1 MLDADAIRSIADI
14 VDEAQTNGHTIA
26 KITDS
31 YPGMTIDDGYAVQD
45 EILQRWKQ
53 RGRELIGYKAGLTSR
68 AKMIQMGVDVPSFGM
83 LMRDTCDNEGG
94 TIPTAGLVHPRVEGE
109 IAFVMKSEL
118 SGPDVSADDVYDA
131 TDFVQPA
138 IEILDSRFEKFKFD
152 LASVVADNG
161 SAARFVLGGRPR
173 GPRELDLSAIGIVLE
188 INGDPVAFAA
198 SGAVLGHPV
207 EAMRMLVSW
216 LHERGLSLPAGSIVL
231 TGAATEA
238 IAIKAGDNICAR
250 FQDMGSINMRVG

>member
-1 MLDADAIRSIADI
+1 MLEQAAITSIADI

-26 KITDS
+26 KITDAH
-31 YPGMTIDDGYAVQD
+31 PGMTIDDGYAVQD
-45 EILQRWKQ
+45 ELLRRWQ
-53 RGRELIGYKAGLTSR
+53 ARGRELIGYKAGLTSR
-68 AKMIQMGVDVPSFGM
+68 AKMVQMGVDVPSFGI
-83 LMRDTCDNEGG
+83 LMRDTCDAEGG
-94 TIPTAGLVHPRVEGE
+94 LIPTAGLIHPRVEGE
-109 IAFVMKSEL
+109 IAFIMKSEL
-118 SGPDVSADDVYDA
+118 SGPDVSAQDVYDA

-161 SAARFVLGGRPR
+161 SSARFVLGGRPR
-173 GPRELDLSAIGIVLE
+173 RPQDLDLSAIGIVLE
-188 INGDPVAFAA
+188 INGEPVAFAA

-216 LHERGLSLPAGSIVL
+216 LHSRGQSLPAGSVVL

-238 IAIKAGDNICAR
+238 LPIRSGDAICAR
-250 FQDMGSINMRVG
+250 FQDMGTINMRVD